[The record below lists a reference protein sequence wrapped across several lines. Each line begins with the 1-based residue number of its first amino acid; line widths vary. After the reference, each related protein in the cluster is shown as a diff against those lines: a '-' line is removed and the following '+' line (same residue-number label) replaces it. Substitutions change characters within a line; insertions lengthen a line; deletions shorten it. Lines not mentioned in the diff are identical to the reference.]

1 MNFPSNSKGEGFL
14 KNLFILMTGTNVFSE
29 FLMVSF
35 CCAHGGNRQERGRTL
50 QPVNMY
56 KYLLRTLRVTNKS
69 PLKSSELL
77 FQFDK
82 GQVCR

>member
-1 MNFPSNSKGEGFL
+1 
-14 KNLFILMTGTNVFSE
+14 MTGTNVFSE
-29 FLMVSF
+29 FLRLSF
-35 CCAHGGNRQERGRTL
+35 CCAHEDKRQERGRTL

-56 KYLLRTLRVTNKS
+56 KYLLQTLRVISNS